1 VERVSGDGFYSY
13 RREVG
18 EKKES
23 RKAGRAGRKRSFRS
37 ELSEAGKLPG
47 GERTPEDVEAEAA
60 ELIDAVLSAGDRL
73 KQRTDREALAEYKD
87 AVRDFL
93 SAVVSRGL
101 GIEEHT
107 SGAHITRRKR
117 YALVQVID
125 RKLEQLAAGL
135 IANQQNQLDVLARID
150 EINGLIV
157 DLTR

>member
-1 VERVSGDGFYSY
+1 MERVSGDGFYSY

-18 EKKES
+18 EKRES
-23 RKAGRAGRKRSFRS
+23 RKSGRVKRRSFGS
-37 ELSEAGKLPG
+37 ELREAGATSG
-47 GERTPEDVEAEAA
+47 AERRPEDVEAETA
-60 ELIDAVLSAGDRL
+60 ELIDAVFAAGDRL
-73 KQRTDREALAEYKD
+73 KERTDRETLAEYKE
-87 AVRDFL
+87 AVRGFL
-93 SAVVSRGL
+93 SAVVSRGI

-125 RKLEQLAAGL
+125 KKLEQLAAGL